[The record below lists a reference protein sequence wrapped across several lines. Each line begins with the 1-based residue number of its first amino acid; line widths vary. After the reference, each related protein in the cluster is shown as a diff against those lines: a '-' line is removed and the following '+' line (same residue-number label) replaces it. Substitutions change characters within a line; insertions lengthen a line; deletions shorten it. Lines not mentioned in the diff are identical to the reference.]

1 LDNSILANEEMSDF
15 TEVEFTP
22 CLTWKCKARTK
33 KADTLSVNQSS
44 VKGIATPVIKSLRSV
59 LQSDTPSVKES
70 LDTSAQGSNY
80 SKRAVQNRAIQKIS
94 RK

>member
-1 LDNSILANEEMSDF
+1 MDNSILANEEMSDF

-22 CLTWKCKARTK
+22 CLTWKCKARTR
-33 KADTLSVNQSS
+33 KADTLNVNQSS

-59 LQSDTPSVKES
+59 FQSETPSAKS
-70 LDTSAQGSNY
+70 LDISAQESSH
-80 SKRAVQNRAIQKIS
+80 SKSHAVQKIS

>member
-1 LDNSILANEEMSDF
+1 MDNSILANDEMSDF

-33 KADTLSVNQSS
+33 KADTLSVNQGSS

-59 LQSDTPSVKES
+59 LQSDTPSIKES
-70 LDTSAQGSNY
+70 LDTSAQGSNH
-80 SKRAVQNRAIQKIS
+80 SKHRVMQKMP